1 MHDINFIRKEPE
13 LFEKLMAKRM
23 VSVNYAKIL
32 ELDSNERNL
41 KTKIQKLQNDRN
53 ILSRNIGEYKKKG
66 QNTTLLEKS
75 VSLLK
80 ENIMLEETKLK
91 ETANELKAI
100 LLRLPNLPADDVP
113 TGKDESS
120 NVEVYKSPIET
131 STKNYLT
138 HDDIGRKLN
147 MMDFE
152 SASKISGAR
161 FVILNKSLAKLERA
175 LCNFM
180 IDLHVEENGYTEVST
195 PHLVNEEALIGT
207 GQLPK
212 FEEDLFKVNNKKW
225 LIPTGEVTLTNLH
238 SNNILNELSFPLRYV
253 ALTNCYRS
261 EAGAAGKDTKGM
273 IRLHEF
279 KKVELVSFVLAK
291 HSNNELERLTNCATK
306 VIEYL
311 QIPFRKVILSTG
323 DMGFAANKTYDL
335 EVWMP
340 SQKKYREISSCSNCT
355 DFQARRMLTRCKD
368 IKGNKDFIHTLNGSG
383 VAVGRALVA
392 ILENY
397 QFGNNKVKVPDVLVE
412 YMGGKKEISI

>member
-32 ELDSNERNL
+32 ELDTNERNL

-53 ILSRNIGEYKKKG
+53 ILSRNIGENKKKG

-152 SASKISGAR
+152 SASKISGA
-161 FVILNKSLAKLERA
+161 
-175 LCNFM
+175 
-180 IDLHVEENGYTEVST
+180 
-195 PHLVNEEALIGT
+195 
-207 GQLPK
+207 
-212 FEEDLFKVNNKKW
+212 
-225 LIPTGEVTLTNLH
+225 
-238 SNNILNELSFPLRYV
+238 
-253 ALTNCYRS
+253 
-261 EAGAAGKDTKGM
+261 
-273 IRLHEF
+273 
-279 KKVELVSFVLAK
+279 
-291 HSNNELERLTNCATK
+291 
-306 VIEYL
+306 
-311 QIPFRKVILSTG
+311 
-323 DMGFAANKTYDL
+323 
-335 EVWMP
+335 
-340 SQKKYREISSCSNCT
+340 
-355 DFQARRMLTRCKD
+355 
-368 IKGNKDFIHTLNGSG
+368 
-383 VAVGRALVA
+383 
-392 ILENY
+392 
-397 QFGNNKVKVPDVLVE
+397 
-412 YMGGKKEISI
+412 